1 VASTSL
7 TTSPPPWH
15 QTTLPLAVDPA
26 GLPAVATT
34 VAQGAIFTRPEVV
47 AFILDLVGY
56 TIDRPLH
63 RLRLLEPAIGQG
75 DFLLPA
81 IDRLLC
87 AWRAD
92 PSADLAAL
100 QQALCGVEL
109 HAETFIATR
118 QLILDRLIAQGFS
131 AKDALAL
138 ADCWLIQGDFLLV
151 ALPEHFDLV
160 VGNPP
165 YVRQELIPAA
175 LMAIY
180 RARYQTIS
188 DRADIYIPFLER
200 SLSLLAP
207 GGQLGCICADRWMK
221 NRYGARLR
229 ALVAEHFYL
238 KVYVDMVDTPAFQS
252 AVIAYPAITVIARGR
267 GSLTRVAHRPEIS
280 AQVLAQLAAQLTAE
294 PLLPEHRAVRALT
307 DIVLGPEPWI
317 FESPDQLALVRRL
330 ERDFPLLED
339 VGCNV
344 GIGVATGLDTVFI
357 GRYAD
362 LDVEDDRKLP
372 LAMTKD
378 IASGAVHWRGLGVV
392 NPFADDGGLVDLGQY
407 PRLRQYLTA
416 HRPAIA
422 ARHIAQK
429 HPAAWY
435 RTIDRIYPALAATPK
450 LLIPDIKGAAH
461 IVYEPGR
468 LYPHHN
474 LYYITS
480 AEWDLRALQAVLRS
494 GIASLFVAIYSTR
507 MRGGFLRFQ
516 AQYLRRIRL
525 PAWSAV
531 PAALRLALIS
541 ATERNDRAAAKQAV
555 AALYGLSLTEQD
567 VLSVGEE

>member
-1 VASTSL
+1 MASNTL
-7 TTSPPPWH
+7 AAHLPPW
-15 QTTLPLAVDPA
+15 QQSLLPLAVDPPE
-26 GLPAVATT
+26 LPAVATT
-34 VAQGAIFTRPEVV
+34 AAQGAIFTRPEVV

-56 TIDRPLH
+56 TVDRPLH
-63 RLRLLEPAIGQG
+63 RLRLLEPSIGQG

-92 PSADLAAL
+92 PSANLATL

-109 HAETFIATR
+109 HTETFAATK
-118 QLILDRLIAQGFS
+118 LVVLDYLGQKGFS
-131 AKDALAL
+131 ASDARLLAYS
-138 ADCWLIQGDFLLV
+138 WLIQGDFLLV
-151 ALPEHFDLV
+151 EINGCFDRV

-165 YVRQELIPAA
+165 YVRQELIPDV
-175 LMAIY
+175 LMALY
-180 RARYQTIS
+180 RARYQTIY
-188 DRADIYIPFLER
+188 DRADLYVPFLER

-207 GGQLGCICADRWMK
+207 GGQLGAICADRWMK
-221 NRYGARLR
+221 NRYGGRLR
-229 ALVAEHFYL
+229 ALVAEHFHL

-280 AQVLAQLAAQLTAE
+280 AQVLTQLAAQLTAE
-294 PLLPEHRAVRALT
+294 PLLPEHGAVRALT
-307 DIVLGPEPWI
+307 DIALGQEPWI
-317 FESPDQLALVRRL
+317 LESPDQLALVRRL
-330 ERDFPLLED
+330 ERDFPSLEQ
-339 VGCNV
+339 VGCAV

-362 LDVEDDRKLP
+362 LAVEDDRKLP
-372 LAMTKD
+372 LVMTKD
-378 IASGAVHWRGLGVV
+378 IASGAVQWRGLGVI
-392 NPFADDGGLVDLGQY
+392 NPFADDGRLVDLAHY
-407 PRLRQYLTA
+407 PQLCQYLTA

-474 LYYITS
+474 LYYIT
-480 AEWDLRALQAVLRS
+480 AAAWDLRALQAVLRS
-494 GIASLFVAIYSTR
+494 GIARLFVAIYSTR

-525 PAWSAV
+525 PAWSTV
-531 PAALRLALIS
+531 PASLRLALIS
-541 ATERNDRAAAKQAV
+541 AAEQDDSASANQAV
-555 AALYGLSLTEQD
+555 AALYGLSPVERDALGGD
-567 VLSVGEE
+567 EE